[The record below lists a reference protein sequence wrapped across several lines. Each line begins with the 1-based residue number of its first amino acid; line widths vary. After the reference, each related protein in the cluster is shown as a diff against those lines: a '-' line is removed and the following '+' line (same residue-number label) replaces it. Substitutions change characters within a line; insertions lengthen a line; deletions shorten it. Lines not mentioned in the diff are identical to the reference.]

1 MKFTMTAMAL
11 ALASM
16 GMTATPAMAQ
26 DEAAEAAPA
35 YPPIELSKKGRKALV
50 AAQGAV
56 NSDAENAAQLLA
68 EAEAAAETAGDRYTV
83 GQLKLAYSLKTDD
96 RAGMIAA
103 ADAMRAAGVGDP
115 AVVQDLYVKLGSMA
129 YNDNDYAGALVQW
142 EKARAMDPDH
152 AETLRLMAEAHG
164 QMGNI
169 PQAMAHYRSAIAAF
183 EKGGTT
189 ADENWYKRAWSIAY
203 DADHPEV
210 FSMSRNWLKKFPT
223 DANWQQ
229 ALAIYHNVGN
239 HSDAVFLDLFR
250 LRRAANALD
259 RSADYADYA
268 QLLLAANSPGEALAV
283 LEEGK
288 AAGLVSDDS
297 MRHNELLQMAT
308 NAERD
313 SGRETLDE
321 DAAAAPGRDSARAA
335 YNIGNA
341 YYGYGQY
348 AKAAEMYRAALTK
361 SDVQKDVTQ
370 LRLGMALARAGQGE
384 AAVAELAKVGGE
396 FAELAKYWTLY
407 AETRS

>member
-1 MKFTMTAMAL
+1 MKFTMTAMAI

-26 DEAAEAAPA
+26 DETAATENA
-35 YPPIELSKKGRKALV
+35 YPIELSKKGRKALS

-56 NSDAENAAQLLA
+56 NGGAENAAQLIA
-68 EAEAAAETAGDRYTV
+68 EAEGEMETAGDRYTLA
-83 GQLKLAYSLKTDD
+83 QIKLAYAVRQED

-103 ADAMRAAGVGDP
+103 ADQMRAAGVGDP
-115 AVVQDLYVKLGSMA
+115 AVVQDLYVKLGGMA
-129 YNDNDYAGALVQW
+129 YNDDDYAGAIEQW
-142 EKARAMDPDH
+142 EKARAIDPNH

-164 QMGNI
+164 QMGNV
-169 PQAMAHYRSAIAAF
+169 PQAMASYRQAIAAF
-183 EKGGTT
+183 EANGTT

-210 FSMSRNWLKKFPT
+210 FSMSRNWLAKFPT

-259 RSADYADYA
+259 RAADYADYA
-268 QLLLAANSPGEALAV
+268 QLLLAANSPGEAVAV
-283 LEEGK
+283 LEEGRAK
-288 AAGLVSDDS
+288 GLITDET
-297 MRHNELLQMAT
+297 MRHKELTQMAT
-308 NAERD
+308 AGDRD

-341 YYGYGQY
+341 YYGYGEY

-361 SDVQKDVTQ
+361 SDVQRDVTQ
-370 LRLGMALARAGQGE
+370 LRLGMALARAGQGD

-396 FAELAKYWTLY
+396 FTELAKYWTLY
-407 AETRS
+407 AQTRS